1 MSMSSV
7 RWRFAWLVTCMLVLA
22 VALAQSPD
30 LGPLAP
36 VEEQEAV
43 LGLLP
48 PSAVRYADP
57 AWYDLVS
64 VSHTADGI
72 LLELAAVEVDGA
84 GPLGLLQPIIEI
96 YVDLAPG
103 GVEELLPGS
112 TLGMPQGRGWELAY
126 RVTGDGAWLWQVGE
140 DGEAQV
146 PVEAAAG
153 IEGRV
158 LQLAWPSSP
167 DGLPLDLRSVDLYAI
182 SGVHDPFREQGW
194 RPFERQ
200 ASPWAFSSAEDW
212 PPVVDVL
219 PGGAE
224 ALEALRIT
232 GRLPTP
238 ATLAR
243 RSLGSWVWW
252 TMMGLGLAL
261 GAAGVVW
268 RSRAG
273 SSAGGEIGPK
283 AKADVKPKA
292 KAKAGDF
299 DMRRV
304 APAKGVRTGR
314 GPRPVTAPPSGG
326 TREVA
331 VDAAPET
338 TTAEGPAGVQ
348 PDGQPA
354 AETPRP
360 PRYFFEEDRP
370 HLIDEDEDLV
380 WGDQPEP
387 APAAIEATE
396 TEAGDSTDDVN
407 LSTEAPKDES
417 RSAKRS

>member
-1 MSMSSV
+1 MISV
-7 RWRFAWLVTCMLVLA
+7 MRRLLFLIIVLLMLG
-22 VALAQSPD
+22 VAFAQSPESD
-30 LGPLAP
+30 PLAP
-36 VEEQEAV
+36 VEEPETV

-72 LLELAAVEVDGA
+72 WLELAAVDVDGA
-84 GPLGLLQPIIEI
+84 GPLGLLQPIIEV
-96 YVDLAPG
+96 YVDLSPG

-112 TLGMPQGRGWELAY
+112 TLSMPQGRGWELAY

-140 DGEAQV
+140 DGEAKV
-146 PVEAAAG
+146 PVEAAAS

-167 DGLPLDLRSVDLYAI
+167 DGGPLDLRSVDLYAI

-219 PGGAE
+219 PGGVE

-238 ATLAR
+238 AILAR

-273 SSAGGEIGPK
+273 SSTGGEVGPK
-283 AKADVKPKA
+283 VIANARPKA
-292 KAKAGDF
+292 KAKTGDF

-304 APAKGVRTGR
+304 APAKGVKTGR
-314 GPRPVTAPPSGG
+314 GSRPVTAPPSGG

-331 VDAAPET
+331 VDAAPERSA
-338 TTAEGPAGVQ
+338 AEGPASVQ
-348 PDGQPA
+348 TNGQPA
-354 AETPRP
+354 AEIPRP

-370 HLIDEDEDLV
+370 PLIDEDEDLV

-387 APAAIEATE
+387 AAIEVTE
-396 TEAGDSTDDVN
+396 TEAGDSADDVN